1 MLLPFLNF
9 LAILPST
16 IFTYYY
22 LTKAVPVKKPRFF
35 ILLLTAIMETF
46 WIINNYVFEDSSVP
60 FDILSFIVGV
70 VCLGIF
76 IDSAYWISGALCYCC
91 LSLSQYLVP
100 ILVLVALVP
109 AFNACGIP
117 TETLT
122 RMDSYWY
129 ALMSLICTLLSWP
142 YMALVA
148 KLGKRWSRP
157 IRISPWLLTNLAV
170 PISQVALLNMCIRL
184 ISAPEDF
191 HGYTTALFF
200 GAVCCIV
207 ADVVMICGIY
217 RYLQSRQMQ
226 DHMKLLQEQLELQ
239 QSYYRQM
246 QENIQQINH
255 IRHDLSNQLQAAY
268 QLLQNGH
275 SDHVRT
281 QLDDL
286 QQNLRE
292 KVGPSYCANL
302 MVDVVLSDKAR
313 TCRELGIRL
322 DVAVELPKEL
332 SINSSHLCS
341 IFSNLLDNSIK
352 GIQESGTTQPYI
364 DLRASIC
371 AGCLSIHCS
380 NPANAQKTK
389 VSHDPLR
396 RHGLGLE
403 ILSHLAKEYNG
414 SLQTQLLDGTFQ
426 TVMILSLPEQ

>member
-371 AGCLSIHCS
+371 AGCLSIHCF

-396 RHGLGLE
+396 RHGLGLD